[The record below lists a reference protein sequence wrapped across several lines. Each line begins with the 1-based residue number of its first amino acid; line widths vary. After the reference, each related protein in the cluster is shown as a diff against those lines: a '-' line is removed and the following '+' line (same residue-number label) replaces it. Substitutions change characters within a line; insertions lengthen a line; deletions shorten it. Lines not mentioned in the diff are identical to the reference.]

1 MLASD
6 LITNVLNRLAED
18 PVSPIFWSRE
28 ELLVFLNDG
37 NLELV
42 LLSGYLNS
50 ERQQQL
56 IGAKVQAVPPDAIA
70 LLGVQYCSMNIF
82 SITSSCPTQ
91 QPELGT
97 PYFYTFEAF
106 GGIPPYTWSI
116 VGGAL
121 PGGLTLNSDTG
132 VLAGT
137 PTESGTFSYTIQ
149 VRSSSGSGCSTMTL
163 QMTCGFEIPSGITFF
178 ADIMYSDSSPREA
191 ASASRYFWIL
201 DGENQILY
209 SSKRAHPNS
218 GAFAIW
224 TVVTIPSGQWLKLAG
239 TANADSGFTGC
250 FGADAKIMTKMLPL
264 SGVDVTDYPWTSYD
278 IPDIMHGGV
287 PLIETQDTVFWTPG
301 NPPLV
306 PVTAIDT
313 SNVINSGLSSVPA
326 TGATFDVWGDYTN
339 TPPAGTWNKLWGKI
353 SNTQGNRKNALI
365 VGTGTTFYRFYD
377 QSYGDTAWTS
387 CACPSGAWVDITT
400 GPSDDYAFCVG
411 VGADAACANTTY
423 PFAALTTFGMPTGWT
438 GITPRV
444 VFDPNMYNVDTG
456 GGNDGTYIIVGGEI
470 SGVSVVVCVPIR
482 NSGATLLTP
491 IVSTLPTVP
500 ADVKWRAIA
509 TNQVYEG
516 VLIVGDSVT
525 DGIIILSNP
534 ETTNAGTPAT
544 YDDWAV
550 KTLAEAPF

>member
-1 MLASD
+1 MLASEV
-6 LITNVLNRLAED
+6 ITNVLNRLAED

-82 SITSSCPTQ
+82 SLTSSCPTQ

-121 PGGLTLNSDTG
+121 PSGLTLNADTG
-132 VLAGT
+132 VLSGT

-149 VRSSSGSGCSTMTL
+149 VRSSSGSGCSALTL
-163 QMTCGFEIPSGITFF
+163 QMTCGFEIPSGVTFSS
-178 ADIMYSDSSPREA
+178 DIMFAESSPYQSGPVA
-191 ASASRYFWIL
+191 TATFWIF
-201 DGENQILY
+201 DATNQIMY
-209 SSKRAHPNS
+209 RSRVIQPAT
-218 GAFAIW
+218 AFAAW
-224 TVVTIPSGQWLKLAG
+224 ETMAIPSGTWISLACNTNNG
-239 TANADSGFTGC
+239 LTGC
-250 FGADAKIMTKMLPL
+250 FGSDARIMTKNLPL
-264 SGVDVTDYPWTSYD
+264 AGADAVDYPWVAYD
-278 IPDIMHGGV
+278 TPSPLHGGA
-287 PLIETQDTVFWTPG
+287 PLMDDFESNMWSPTPSPR
-301 NPPLV
+301 PPV
-306 PVTAIDT
+306 AAISAD
-313 SNVINSGLSSVPA
+313 NIFYAGELSGI
-326 TGATFDVWGDYTN
+326 GRNYDVWGVSTN
-339 TPPAGTWNKLWGKI
+339 TPPAGTWNKLFGQI
-353 SNTQGNRKNALI
+353 SDTIGNFRKCLA
-365 VGTGTTFYRFYD
+365 VGTGTTFLRWYNVGYSDMSWQEFPCPN
-377 QSYGDTAWTS
+377 GDWRDV
-387 CACPSGAWVDITT
+387 CT
-400 GPSDDYAFCVG
+400 GPSADYAFCVG

-423 PFAALTTFGMPTGWT
+423 PFEALTTFVMPTGWT
-438 GITPRV
+438 GINPRV

-456 GGNDGTYIIVGGEI
+456 GGNDGTYIIVGGEM

-491 IVSTLPTVP
+491 IVSTLPSVP

-509 TNQVYEG
+509 TNQAYEG